1 VARPK
6 KNVDFNLVEKLAQI
20 HCTQEEIAAVLE
32 VSVDT
37 LKRREKF
44 DKIYDKARLL
54 GKASLRRMQ
63 WKLAESGD
71 RTMQIWLGKQ
81 ILQQRDNI
89 DIENSGA
96 LQIKIGFEDD
106 GE

>member
-1 VARPK
+1 
-6 KNVDFNLVEKLAQI
+6 
-20 HCTQEEIAAVLE
+20 
-32 VSVDT
+32 
-37 LKRREKF
+37 
-44 DKIYDKARLL
+44 
-54 GKASLRRMQ
+54 
-63 WKLAESGD
+63 
-71 RTMQIWLGKQ
+71 MQIWLGKQ